1 RWMGKSMAYNLVI
14 GIWADT
20 SKLRGDLAIAAG
32 RSPQKIRYD
41 LKGAGFRKKAHAGR
55 IEKQTYSTCP
65 ALLAVAALAHGPVR
79 RRVAGSFLHREKKS
93 GEASRPD
100 TRRRH
105 RRDRLPCR
113 RSLRLP
119 A

>member
-1 RWMGKSMAYNLVI
+1 MADNLVI

-55 IEKQTYSTCP
+55 IEKQTEGGDDYRY
-65 ALLAVAALAHGPVR
+65 LLNLSCSSCRCCSCAR
-79 RRVAGSFLHREKKS
+79 TSS
-93 GEASRPD
+93 SASRWQLSAS
-100 TRRRH
+100 RKKVW
-105 RRDRLPCR
+105 
-113 RSLRLP
+113 
-119 A
+119 